1 MDNQQSKKV
10 ETPLWKKP
18 IIIVYALI
26 ALAALAVVVYISLIF
41 NLSPTINA
49 LIGAV
54 IAGIIGLIAPRQ
66 SHEERAGKQQG
77 GKDKR

>member
-1 MDNQQSKKV
+1 MTNQQNKK
-10 ETPLWKKP
+10 EEIPLWKKP

-26 ALAALAVVVYISLIF
+26 ALAGLAVIVYISLIF

-54 IAGIIGLIAPRQ
+54 IAGIIGLIAPRPV
-66 SHEERAGKQQG
+66 HEETAEKQQG